1 MAHINLDTEQTMETD
16 VKNKLQ
22 QVVWCCGDLR
32 TGAISIGVTCIVSSI
47 LLSLYFIESELQ
59 DRFSMNIIVVC
70 LLTLFLIVSD
80 VGLVYGA
87 TKHYKWLTMPWMG
100 LHLAL
105 VIFLV
110 FYMAINYQ
118 SMDGTSGAAPIKSV
132 IIASIL
138 TLMYFYAVVVLY
150 YRELKEKEEQ
160 EKINNKDNLAK
171 VLKHNETDVKHEQQC
186 LINLE
191 ELNNATNTTTN
202 ADQVAVTIDNPDE
215 TRLSS
220 NNPFRAD
227 DTFTQLANRTQ
238 PEKTGDKKLLV
249 IPPNNHYNI
258 STLDD
263 SGEFAVPTSA
273 TSTDVNKSF
282 KFPLPGE
289 ISDMVNRLGNQSL
302 PTPVE
307 VISIKDKE
315 TLESQNEGINSNLNI
330 SGDHSR
336 NPFLNDES
344 LTETKDEECLLKLSK
359 VKNNENTNSVGN
371 IVGINEENSD
381 AGHPLLPAKSE
392 PQMLLK
398 LNTKHSVGRK
408 KSDNVVNMDLVDSS
422 FTPYKKKSVSNGHI
436 LHENGDIPEEDL
448 PKMKIFLP
456 KQNDDSSDDGDS
468 SLSSDNEDISTTNV

>member
-1 MAHINLDTEQTMETD
+1 MT
-16 VKNKLQ
+16 
-22 QVVWCCGDLR
+22 
-32 TGAISIGVTCIVSSI
+32 
-47 LLSLYFIESELQ
+47 
-59 DRFSMNIIVVC
+59 
-70 LLTLFLIVSD
+70 
-80 VGLVYGA
+80 
-87 TKHYKWLTMPWMG
+87 
-100 LHLAL
+100 
-105 VIFLV
+105 
-110 FYMAINYQ
+110 
-118 SMDGTSGAAPIKSV
+118 
-132 IIASIL
+132 
-138 TLMYFYAVVVLY
+138 
-150 YRELKEKEEQ
+150 
-160 EKINNKDNLAK
+160 
-171 VLKHNETDVKHEQQC
+171 HNETGVKHEQQC

-191 ELNNATNTTTN
+191 DLNNAANTTTST
-202 ADQVAVTIDNPDE
+202 DQVAVAIDNPNE

-238 PEKTGDKKLLV
+238 PENNGNKKMLL

-282 KFPLPGE
+282 KFPVTGE
-289 ISDMVNRLGNQSL
+289 ISDMVNRLDNKPL

-315 TLESQNEGINSNLNI
+315 TLESQNDGIISNLNI

-344 LTETKDEECLLKLSK
+344 LTETKEEECLLKLSNG
-359 VKNNENTNSVGN
+359 KNNENTNSVGN
-371 IVGINEENSD
+371 IAGINEETRD

-392 PQMLLK
+392 PQMLIK
-398 LNTKHSVGRK
+398 LNTKQSGSRK

-468 SLSSDNEDISTTNV
+468 SLSSEHEDISTTNV